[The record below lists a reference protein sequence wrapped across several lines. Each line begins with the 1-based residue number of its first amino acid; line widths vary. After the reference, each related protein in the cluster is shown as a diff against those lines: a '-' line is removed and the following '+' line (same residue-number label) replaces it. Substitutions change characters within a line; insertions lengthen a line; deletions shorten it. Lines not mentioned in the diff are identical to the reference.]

1 MQRVLF
7 TIIMAVASLVSQ
19 AYTVDQIPNVH
30 VENRTR
36 YVSNPDAI
44 LSPQAQTQADSIL
57 SNIWR
62 SSSVEAVAV
71 VVNNIDGSD
80 IDSFATDLFSKWG
93 IGKSDNDNGLLVLI
107 VKDMRKAAIRTGY
120 GIEGVVPDVI
130 AGRII
135 RENMAPH
142 FKQGDYDAGTIE
154 ALSRLEQIITDPTAA
169 EELMSKYEND
179 AQTSTNDNFIYYLG
193 IAGCFTTFILLMLF
207 ITTLSKS
214 RGKSRHEKYMAID
227 GINLAALICVFIGL
241 GLPLI
246 VYIPMLLTKRHLR
259 TAARKCPN
267 CASKMK
273 RLSEDEDNRYLT
285 AAQDY
290 EERIDSVDYDVWLC
304 DKCGETD
311 ILPYVKKASTF
322 TECPACGARA
332 CSLVSNRIITH
343 ATVQREG
350 CGVKEYR
357 CGNCHKMTQTTYTIP
372 KEVPVVIVGGGG
384 GRGFGGGGGGFSG
397 GSFGGGMTGGGGASG
412 GW

>member
-1 MQRVLF
+1 MQRILF
-7 TIIMAVASLVSQ
+7 TLIMAVASLLAQ

-36 YVSNPDAI
+36 YVSNPDGI

-62 SSSVEAVAV
+62 TSSAEAVAV

-80 IDSFATDLFSKWG
+80 IDSFATDLFTKWG

-120 GIEGVVPDVI
+120 GIEGVIPDVI

-169 EELMSKYEND
+169 AELMSENKSD
-179 AQTSTNDNFIYYLG
+179 AQTSTNDYFTSYLM
-193 IAGCFTTFILLMLF
+193 IAGFFTTLLLLGMW
-207 ITTLSKS
+207 ITAISKS
-214 RGKSRHEKYMAID
+214 RNKSRHEKYMALNKF
-227 GINLAALICVFIGL
+227 NLAALICVFIGL

-246 VYIPMLLTKRHLR
+246 VYIPMLLNKRYLR
-259 TAARKCPN
+259 TASRKCPN

-311 ILPYVKKASTF
+311 ILPYVKESSTY
-322 TECPACGARA
+322 TECPVCGARA

-343 ATVQREG
+343 ATVKREG

-357 CGNCHKMTQTTYTIP
+357 CGNCQKLTQKTYTIP
-372 KEVPVVIVGGGG
+372 KEVPVVVVGGGG
-384 GRGFGGGGGGFSG
+384 SGFGGGGGGFSG
-397 GSFGGGMTGGGGASG
+397 GSFGGGVTGGGGASG